1 MTLHLGL
8 LRISPQH
15 RYFVQTSVPSF
26 FPSFLLLF
34 YLFSKWNIYFFILVF
49 SDPTLFC
56 LLLFQSSTFP
66 HLSFSFCLFLSLSPA
81 SFLDVFYLTPLTF
94 FVYSLLSLSGSVSFF
109 VCLLL
114 SFFYFLSVF
123 CYIPL
128 TLLFIFLC
136 VLLLL
141 LSTCPYFLYLLSFS
155 LLSAF
160 SVYFSIFFSLFSY
173 FFLFST
179 LFNYLFLMIGF
190 NYCNFPL
197 LFL

>member
-8 LRISPQH
+8 LRISLQH
-15 RYFVQTSVPSF
+15 RYFVQTSFPSF

-34 YLFSKWNIYFFILVF
+34 YVFSKWKIYFFILVF

-56 LLLFQSSTFP
+56 LLLFLSSTFP

-81 SFLDVFYLTPLTF
+81 SFLDVL
-94 FVYSLLSLSGSVSFF
+94 SLFILYFLFLVLSLSLFVFYFPSSTFSLSSVISP
-109 VCLLL
+109 LLFSL
-114 SFFYFLSVF
+114 SFCVFYYYCYPPVLIFCICYLSVCCLPF
-123 CYIPL
+123 
-128 TLLFIFLC
+128 LFIFL
-136 VLLLL
+136 
-141 LSTCPYFLYLLSFS
+141 Y
-155 LLSAF
+155 
-160 SVYFSIFFSLFSY
+160 FFSLFSY